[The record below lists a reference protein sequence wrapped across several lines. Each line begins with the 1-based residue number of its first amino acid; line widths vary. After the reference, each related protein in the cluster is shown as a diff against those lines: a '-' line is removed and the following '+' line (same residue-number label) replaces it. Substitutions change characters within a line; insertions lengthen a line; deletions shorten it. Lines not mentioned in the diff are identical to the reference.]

1 MGPLLLE
8 LGPCLL
14 LGLAAGRSWP
24 QLAGRL
30 APWLLCWGV
39 PLSLMGLLLRAGLQ
53 PQTAGVAG
61 LTVLSCSAGLLLTR
75 TVPPLRRLLPQ
86 RSLQLGAVVGNTAY
100 VGLPVAIA
108 LLPPQA
114 LAISITVDLVGTLV
128 TWSLGPLL
136 LAEVRSSKPWGL
148 VPLLLQTPVV
158 RALLLALPVA
168 LTPWASDVGRW
179 LWWPARIV
187 LWCLLGLVG
196 MRLGAL
202 LQGPALGDDR
212 GSWFAVVPATLFKLL
227 VWPALILPLALA
239 LRWPTWVLTA
249 VVLQAAVPTAMS
261 VLLLAEASPG
271 RHRSDEVAMAVRLVL
286 VSTLTAAVT
295 IPLWAFALAA
305 FLA

>member
-75 TVPPLRRLLPQ
+75 TVPLLRRLLPQ

-136 LAEVRSSKPWGL
+136 LAEVRSSKPWDSCL
-148 VPLLLQTPVV
+148 CCCRHRWFAPCFWLCPLLSPPGPRT
-158 RALLLALPVA
+158 
-168 LTPWASDVGRW
+168 
-179 LWWPARIV
+179 
-187 LWCLLGLVG
+187 
-196 MRLGAL
+196 LGAGCGGRPGL
-202 LQGPALGDDR
+202 CSGACSAWWGCALGRCCR
-212 GSWFAVVPATLFKLL
+212 GRRWVMTGAPGLPWFRRHCSNC
-227 VWPALILPLALA
+227 W
-239 LRWPTWVLTA
+239 
-249 VVLQAAVPTAMS
+249 S
-261 VLLLAEASPG
+261 G
-271 RHRSDEVAMAVRLVL
+271 RR
-286 VSTLTAAVT
+286 
-295 IPLWAFALAA
+295 
-305 FLA
+305 